1 MEQKRFDEAVTYLP
15 RRWRQHALLL
25 DTARKEAAE
34 EIRLRVGRAA
44 SVLIREEEI
53 FLGSGAEQVRAEELE
68 EFYSAA
74 AEHSPYASQ
83 TLKKGYLTL
92 RGGFRVGFCGTAV
105 VKMGEITALKDIS
118 SAVIRICRERKGVAE
133 KVVAGLWEENR
144 FPATLVLSPPGVG
157 KTTFLRDAVRC
168 LGDRV
173 RVSLVDERGEI
184 AAVCGGVP
192 QMDIGQKTDVLDC
205 CPKAEGIFMALRV
218 MNPQVVAVDEITEQE
233 DIRAVTMASN
243 CGVSV
248 LATIHARDKAELERK
263 PLFQDLLKAGAFS
276 RMVKIER
283 AGNERRYIVEELT

>member
-1 MEQKRFDEAVTYLP
+1 MEQKRFDEAAAYLP
-15 RRWRQHALLL
+15 RRWWRHALLL
-25 DTARKEAAE
+25 DAAQKAAAE

-44 SVLIREEEI
+44 SVLICEEEI
-53 FLGSGAEQVRAEELE
+53 SFGGAEEQVTAEELD
-68 EFYSAA
+68 EFCSAA

-92 RGGFRVGFCGTAV
+92 RGGFRAGFCGTAV

-118 SAVIRICRERKGVAE
+118 SAVIRICSERKGVAE
-133 KVVAGLWEENR
+133 KVMAELWQENR
-144 FPATLVLSPPGVG
+144 FPATLILSPPGVG

-168 LGDRV
+168 LGERV

-184 AAVCGGVP
+184 AAVCGGIP
-192 QMDIGQKTDVLDC
+192 QMDIGRKTDVLDG

-248 LATIHARDKAELERK
+248 LATIHARDKAELKRK
-263 PLFQDLLKAGAFS
+263 PLFQDLLKAGVFS
-276 RMVKIER
+276 RIVKIER
-283 AGNERRYIVEELT
+283 VCHERRYIVEELT